1 MPGKGPLRRSEW
13 ACPRV
18 SPWTRRGQ
26 RRCPRRTLLPPPP
39 APTQGTRP
47 ALGHLRARAFRHM
60 LASKLG
66 QRPSPPLGPR
76 GTICWSGGPTVA
88 GTKISVPSEW
98 MGDKVFCT
106 CPGTVRSRGAS
117 STRHLD
123 PRTTSGDQTVRPG
136 GRAGGTDADGPSS
149 PGATFPGSGDR
160 RTRSPS
166 CRPCPQGPRHVL
178 SEPRRTPW
186 GHHLRGEPSHRC
198 PTPWSPHV

>member
-18 SPWTRRGQ
+18 FRWTRRGQ

-39 APTQGTRP
+39 APTHGTRP

-98 MGDKVFCT
+98 MGNKVFCT
-106 CPGTVRSRGAS
+106 CPGTVRSGGGAPRHAIWTPGRPRG
-117 STRHLD
+117 TKLC
-123 PRTTSGDQTVRPG
+123 
-136 GRAGGTDADGPSS
+136 GRARGTDADGPSS
-149 PGATFPGSGDR
+149 PGATFPVSGDH

-186 GHHLRGEPSHRC
+186 GHHLRGQPSRHC